1 MKIKTVIG
9 LGSAGCNIA
18 EKFEQLENYKILL
31 FDDEIE
37 GDNCFSLPT
46 RYSPE
51 EYELAVPENL
61 DILQPENIEDDI
73 LFIVGGSG
81 KISCASLK
89 ILEQIKTKK
98 INVLYIKPDS
108 DLLSSTGMMLDRLVF
123 NVLQEYTKSNLFYR
137 FIIIK
142 NSILE
147 DILGDLPLVGYYDKI
162 NELIFYTLNNI
173 NILESTEAILDNSS
187 TPKETSR
194 ICTVG
199 VYDIESGNERLFFP
213 LDNTEDK
220 VYHFFINKEKLK
232 TDGKLYKK
240 IKEGMREKV
249 LDNLKI
255 SYTIHQSD
263 NAENYCYIIAYTKF
277 KQS

>member
-1 MKIKTVIG
+1 
-9 LGSAGCNIA
+9 
-18 EKFEQLENYKILL
+18 
-31 FDDEIE
+31 
-37 GDNCFSLPT
+37 
-46 RYSPE
+46 
-51 EYELAVPENL
+51 
-61 DILQPENIEDDI
+61 
-73 LFIVGGSG
+73 
-81 KISCASLK
+81 
-89 ILEQIKTKK
+89 
-98 INVLYIKPDS
+98 
-108 DLLSSTGMMLDRLVF
+108 MMLDRLVF